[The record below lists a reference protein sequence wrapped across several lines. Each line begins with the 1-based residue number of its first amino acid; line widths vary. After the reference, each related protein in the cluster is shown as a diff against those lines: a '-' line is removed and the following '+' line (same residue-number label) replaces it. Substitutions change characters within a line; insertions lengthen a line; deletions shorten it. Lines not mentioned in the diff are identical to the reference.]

1 MLADLRSDGHEALM
15 HLRSKVSSDGRI
27 VVPRTVGK
35 RLNPGPDDYVHFIVE
50 ARSVRFLWKH
60 RRTRTIHSQLSRNGW
75 ARPMRRPMPTS

>member
-35 RLNPGPDDYVHFIVE
+35 RLNPGPDDYVHSLSKQGAFVFCGNTAGRE
-50 ARSVRFLWKH
+50 RSIRNFLGMGEQG
-60 RRTRTIHSQLSRNGW
+60 R
-75 ARPMRRPMPTS
+75 

>member
-1 MLADLRSDGHEALM
+1 M

-60 RRTRTIHSQLSRNGW
+60 RRTRTIHSATFSEWVSTADEEAYADL
-75 ARPMRRPMPTS
+75 